1 MKLKKEKLHK
11 LLNDKKV
18 GIPIMKIASSN
29 MRALTWESSFMEWSY
44 IQTSY
49 EIKSNWKKKRKIHT
63 ILRPLPALLFRA
75 LMQRGFRKFYNFFIT
90 QMQIY
95 EAAREIFY
103 IFFSCP

>member
-49 EIKSNWKKKRKIHT
+49 EIKSNWKKKKKNTYHT
-63 ILRPLPALLFRA
+63 PS
-75 LMQRGFRKFYNFFIT
+75 T
-90 QMQIY
+90 
-95 EAAREIFY
+95 
-103 IFFSCP
+103 SCPIIQGSNATWI